1 MKTFK
6 TIKNVMTVIFVIV
19 GLLLAITE
27 TEDGGASV
35 LNIIGGVMMLV
46 GGIYCTFDDEK

>member
-1 MKTFK
+1 MKRFK
-6 TIKNVMTVIFVIV
+6 NIIAMIFVIV

-46 GGIYCTFDDEK
+46 GGIYCTFDEEKK

>member
-1 MKTFK
+1 MKRFK
-6 TIKNVMTVIFVIV
+6 NIIAMIFVIV

-35 LNIIGGVMMLV
+35 LNVIGGVMMLV
-46 GGIYCTFDDEK
+46 GGIYCTFDDKQ